1 MQSSGYMKENKLIIA
16 AAGAGKTTHLVN
28 MALQQ
33 TGNVLITTFTD
44 ENESE
49 IRNKFIEICGYIP
62 KHITIQTWFSVLLQH
77 GVRPYQGTCYSE
89 LFDKEVRG
97 ILLVNSQSGIKCSF
111 QNKGK
116 TINVSYSEE
125 YEFMQHYFSSE
136 MKLFTDKLSK
146 FVIKANE
153 RSQGK
158 VIDRI
163 CNIYPNIYIDEVQDL
178 VGYDLELLKLLF
190 HSTSSIICVGD
201 PRQVTYYTHW
211 EKMYGKY
218 KNGRI
223 KVFVQEKCYKRDRIK
238 VDEETLSVS
247 HRNNKQICDY
257 SNLLYPSFSK
267 ISPCHCNGCH
277 PSNIEH
283 QGVYIVGERNL
294 DCYLDRYHPVQ
305 LRYNIEKNVNQ
316 NYSCY
321 NFGESKGKSFER
333 VVIYPTKDIKKW
345 VLSHGTQLSDI
356 VRAKFYVAITRAR
369 FSVALVMSD
378 SECRKI
384 TDLPIWQPQT
394 INLQ

>member
-1 MQSSGYMKENKLIIA
+1 MKENKLIIA

-33 TGNVLITTFTD
+33 TSNVLITTFTD

-62 KHITIQTWFSVLLQH
+62 KHITIQTWFSFLLQH

-97 ILLVNSQSGIKCSF
+97 ILLVNSQSGIKYSF
-111 QNKGK
+111 QKNGK
-116 TINVSYSEE
+116 KINVLYSEKD
-125 YEFMQHYFSSE
+125 EFIQHYFSSD

-146 FVIKANE
+146 FVVRSNE

-158 VIDRI
+158 VIERI
-163 CNIYPNIYIDEVQDL
+163 CNIFPNIYVDEVQDL
-178 VGYDLELLKLLF
+178 AGYDLELLKLLF

-211 EKMYGKY
+211 GKTNNQY
-218 KNGRI
+218 RNGRI
-223 KVFVQEKCYKRDRIK
+223 KAFIQEKCYKRDGIE
-238 VDEETLSVS
+238 VDEETLSAS

-257 SNLLYPSFSK
+257 SNQLYPRLSEAY
-267 ISPCHCNGCH
+267 PCFCIDCH
-277 PSNIEH
+277 PNVIEH
-283 QGVYIVGERNL
+283 QGVYVVEEENL
-294 DCYLDRYHPVQ
+294 DYYLDRYHPVQ
-305 LRYNIEKNVNQ
+305 LRYSIEKNVNQ
-316 NYSCY
+316 KYPCY

-345 VLSHGTQLSDI
+345 ILNHSSQLSDL

-378 SECRKI
+378 SDCQEI